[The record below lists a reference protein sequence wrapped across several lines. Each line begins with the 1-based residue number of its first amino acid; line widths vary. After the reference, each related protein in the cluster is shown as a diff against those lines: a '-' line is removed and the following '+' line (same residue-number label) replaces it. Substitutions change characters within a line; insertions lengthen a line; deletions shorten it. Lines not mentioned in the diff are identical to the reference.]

1 MTFRR
6 VALVFL
12 VLAAF
17 APRASADALRVVA
30 TTPDLADLARQ
41 VGGDAVSVT
50 SLVKGPQ
57 DVHFIEPRPS
67 LVKDLHR
74 AELLIEMG
82 MDVESGWLPGLV
94 QSARNP
100 AIQPGAAGFLDAS
113 SAIVPRDVPRSRVDR
128 SMGDV
133 HPYGNPHYLPDPLNG
148 LRVAGAI
155 RDKLAALRPA
165 DAGTFGARY
174 DAFAAALVER
184 LVGPEL
190 AGRRTPAEIA
200 AAVEAG
206 RLAALASESAAPV
219 GGWLGAVGTGPRRK
233 AVEDHR
239 AWIYL
244 AERFGLELVA
254 ALEPL
259 PGIAPTTRHLQEVVE
274 RMRAD
279 GVELVLATPYFSLRH
294 AEFVA
299 KQTGARIVELAHQV
313 GSRPGT
319 DDYLATVD
327 YNVRALASGEDG
339 LPSAERAASGTRA
352 KFIRTAI
359 AAETR

>member
-6 VALVFL
+6 FALAFL
-12 VLAAF
+12 VLAALA
-17 APRASADALRVVA
+17 APQSRAEALRVVA
-30 TTPDLADLARQ
+30 TTPDLADLTRQ

-50 SLVKGPQ
+50 SLAKGPQ
-57 DVHFIEPRPS
+57 DVHFLEPRPS

-82 MDVESGWLPGLV
+82 MDLESGWLPSLV

-113 SAIVPRDVPRSRVDR
+113 TAIVPRDVPRSRVDR

-133 HPYGNPHYLPDPLNG
+133 HPYGNPHYLTDPLNG

-165 DAGTFGARY
+165 DGATFGARY
-174 DAFAAALVER
+174 DAFAATLAER
-184 LVGPEL
+184 LVGPNL
-190 AGRRTPAEIA
+190 AAQRRPAEIA
-200 AAVEAG
+200 AAAEAG
-206 RLAALASESAAPV
+206 RLTALASESGAPV

-239 AWIYL
+239 AWVYF

-274 RMRAD
+274 QMRAE
-279 GVELVLATPYFSLRH
+279 GIGLVLATSYFSPRH

-327 YNVRALASGEDG
+327 HNVRALA
-339 LPSAERAASGTRA
+339 
-352 KFIRTAI
+352 
-359 AAETR
+359 AAEAR